1 MPKKRRNFSFGH
13 ESRGTKASQQRP
25 NMARVAYGATSAADD
40 DDDIRFGSM
49 GYTTELSEDYVTT
62 AQYMARDL
70 DDPYAY
76 EKKPIH
82 YIPGYTGHL
91 PLNRER
97 FGVNYREASA
107 ATIAMQKSKGVHHPV
122 TDLSAPAPNYVRAT
136 RTTRP
141 PPAPHSSAELDG
153 RREDGP
159 CSREAMLPPP
169 PWPSERRSLGCH
181 DPTAR
186 PTRGPH
192 RPSAPSS
199 DLRACACV
207 WQFGKTAIKKLNRSQ
222 KFIAADQVAQEEA
235 TTNQQ
240 KYGHPHAQAPFGVFP
255 VGTAPGAMDYTA
267 TSSKVCPNNQAD
279 DPSSLA
285 SRIAHR
291 RVARIKV

>member
-1 MPKKRRNFSFGH
+1 
-13 ESRGTKASQQRP
+13 
-25 NMARVAYGATSAADD
+25 MARVAYGATSAADD

-141 PPAPHSSAELDG
+141 PPAPHSSAGLDG

-159 CSREAMLPPP
+159 FSRGAMLLPPP
-169 PWPSERRSLGCH
+169 PPPPPPPPSECISLRCR

-186 PTRGPH
+186 PT
-192 RPSAPSS
+192 
-199 DLRACACV
+199 
-207 WQFGKTAIKKLNRSQ
+207 
-222 KFIAADQVAQEEA
+222 
-235 TTNQQ
+235 
-240 KYGHPHAQAPFGVFP
+240 
-255 VGTAPGAMDYTA
+255 
-267 TSSKVCPNNQAD
+267 
-279 DPSSLA
+279 
-285 SRIAHR
+285 
-291 RVARIKV
+291 

>member
-159 CSREAMLPPP
+159 CSREGSDAAAASVAVRTPLARMPRP
-169 PWPSERRSLGCH
+169 R
-181 DPTAR
+181 R
-186 PTRGPH
+186 PT
-192 RPSAPSS
+192 
-199 DLRACACV
+199 D
-207 WQFGKTAIKKLNRSQ
+207 
-222 KFIAADQVAQEEA
+222 
-235 TTNQQ
+235 
-240 KYGHPHAQAPFGVFP
+240 
-255 VGTAPGAMDYTA
+255 
-267 TSSKVCPNNQAD
+267 
-279 DPSSLA
+279 
-285 SRIAHR
+285 
-291 RVARIKV
+291 